1 MRTRCDPYSSQL
13 RVCLESSSREIGI
26 ADPLSRSEA
35 GLPVGN
41 SGRRSSGGNHGC
53 LQNRAICTGVV
64 SRVPAGGCIGAAGC
78 WKHHRLPQQRQQ
90 VCGPYDVKPMLF
102 GQVDNL
108 VTQAS
113 HYGKQTQVYN
123 GVDVT
128 PNARFGEGG
137 QFSGGL
143 SLGRTVTDNCY
154 QNGDPSLLAQNVV
167 TTNGLLRDQIPQPR
181 HTRARSRFVTSPR
194 RGPPGRG
201 SEACSFTHCLGTCRP
216 ASSIR
221 ISRDPDH
228 GELIWPP
235 MPRLRARS
243 AATWANATAPQPV
256 TPTSRWR

>member
-1 MRTRCDPYSSQL
+1 
-13 RVCLESSSREIGI
+13 
-26 ADPLSRSEA
+26 
-35 GLPVGN
+35 
-41 SGRRSSGGNHGC
+41 
-53 LQNRAICTGVV
+53 
-64 SRVPAGGCIGAAGC
+64 
-78 WKHHRLPQQRQQ
+78 
-90 VCGPYDVKPMLF
+90 
-102 GQVDNL
+102 
-108 VTQAS
+108 
-113 HYGKQTQVYN
+113 
-123 GVDVT
+123 
-128 PNARFGEGG
+128 
-137 QFSGGL
+137 
-143 SLGRTVTDNCY
+143 VTDNCY

-243 AATWANATAPQPV
+243 AATWGQCHGAATCNANVTVALIPPETMYEDQPQQV
-256 TPTSRWR
+256 DIRFTRTFRTGNSRIRGNFDVYNIFNASNVLRITDRWGSSWLNAVQIMGGRLMKVGVQVDF